1 MIHSKCSSRF
11 FIRALAISLPVFLTA
26 CAKNND
32 DLIAFIESVKSKH
45 QGAVKP
51 IPQFKPYKNFVY
63 SASEL
68 RDPFQQEV
76 EQAIDEAEGKN
87 SLKPNKTR
95 PKEQLE
101 SYPLDT
107 LRMVGILEQNNIKWG
122 LIKDPS
128 NVVHRVLPGN
138 YAGQNEGQIIL
149 ITENSIEF
157 LEIVADGLGG
167 YIERKASL
175 ALGND

>member
-1 MIHSKCSSRF
+1 MIHSKYSSRF
-11 FIRALAISLPVFLTA
+11 LIRALAFSLPVFLTA
-26 CAKNND
+26 CAKNNA
-32 DLIAFIESVKSKH
+32 DLTAFIDSVKSKH

-76 EQAIDEAEGKN
+76 AQAIDEADGKN

-138 YAGQNEGQIIL
+138 YAGQNEGQIVL

>member
-1 MIHSKCSSRF
+1 MSHSSRIF
-11 FIRALAISLPVFLTA
+11 FSVLVVSIPLLSGCTKNNSDLTA
-26 CAKNND
+26 Y
-32 DLIAFIESVKSKH
+32 IESVKTKH

-68 RDPFQQEV
+68 RDPFEQEV
-76 EQAIDEAEGKN
+76 NLDIDDADAKN

-122 LIKDPS
+122 LIKDPT

-138 YAGQNEGQIIL
+138 YAGQNEGQIVL
-149 ITENSIEF
+149 ISENAIEF

-175 ALGND
+175 ALGKD

>member
-1 MIHSKCSSRF
+1 MIYSKPSSGF
-11 FIRALAISLPVFLTA
+11 FLGALFISLPVILTG
-26 CAKNND
+26 CTQNNQ
-32 DLIAFIESVKSKH
+32 DLTAFIESVKSKH
-45 QGAVKP
+45 QGAVQP

-68 RDPFQQEV
+68 RDPFEQEV
-76 EQAIDEAEGKN
+76 DQNIDEAEGKN
-87 SLKPNKTR
+87 ILKPNKTR

-101 SYPLDT
+101 AFPLDT

-122 LIKDPS
+122 LIKDPN

-138 YAGQNEGQIIL
+138 YAGQNEGQIVL
-149 ITENSIEF
+149 ITENSIDF

-175 ALGND
+175 ALGNE

>member
-1 MIHSKCSSRF
+1 MIKSKYSYRLILS
-11 FIRALAISLPVFLTA
+11 ALCLSLPLLSG
-26 CAKNND
+26 CAKDHD
-32 DLIAFIESVKSKH
+32 DLHAYIESVKSKH
-45 QGAVKP
+45 QGTVKP
-51 IPQFKPYKNFVY
+51 IPQFKPYKTFIY

-68 RDPFQQEV
+68 RDPFMQEV
-76 EQAIDEAEGKN
+76 EQAIDEVNNKN
-87 SLKPNKTR
+87 ALKPNKVR

-101 SYPLDT
+101 AFPLDT
-107 LRMVGILEQNNIKWG
+107 LRMVGILEQSNIKWG
-122 LIKDPS
+122 LIKDPN

-138 YAGQNEGQIIL
+138 YAGQNEGQIVL
-149 ITENSIEF
+149 ISENSIDF

>member
-1 MIHSKCSSRF
+1 MTFPHYLTKPK
-11 FIRALAISLPVFLTA
+11 LSLLVLGVSLLSA
-26 CAKNND
+26 CTQDHD
-32 DLIAFIESVKSKH
+32 DLNAYINSVKSKH
-45 QGAVKP
+45 QGTVKP
-51 IPQFKPYKNFVY
+51 IPQFKPYKNFIY
-63 SASEL
+63 SASDL

-76 EQAIDEAEGKN
+76 SQSIDEATATN
-87 SLKPNKTR
+87 ALRPNITR

-101 SYPLDT
+101 GFPLDT
-107 LRMVGILEQNNIKWG
+107 LRMVGLLEQNNIKWG
-122 LIKDPS
+122 LIKDPT

-138 YAGQNEGQIIL
+138 YAGQNEGQIVL

>member
-1 MIHSKCSSRF
+1 MSRSSR
-11 FIRALAISLPVFLTA
+11 LFLSVVVASTPLLSS
-26 CAKNND
+26 CTKNND
-32 DLIAFIESVKSKH
+32 DLKAYIESVKTKH

-76 EQAIDEAEGKN
+76 NLDIDEAEGKN
-87 SLKPNKTR
+87 ALKPNKVR

-101 SYPLDT
+101 SFPLDT

-138 YAGQNEGQIIL
+138 YAGQNEGQIVL
-149 ITENSIEF
+149 ISENAIEF

-175 ALGND
+175 ALGKD

>member
-1 MIHSKCSSRF
+1 MIKSPNSSRLF
-11 FIRALAISLPVFLTA
+11 MSLIILSLPLLSSCTRD
-26 CAKNND
+26 NND
-32 DLIAFIESVKSKH
+32 LDAFINSIKSKH
-45 QGAVKP
+45 QGTVKP
-51 IPQFKPYKNFVY
+51 IPQFKPYKTFNY

-68 RDPFQQEV
+68 RDPFQQEA
-76 EQAIDEAEGKN
+76 EQAIDEINNKN
-87 SLKPNKTR
+87 ALQPNKIR

-101 SYPLDT
+101 AFPLDT
-107 LRMVGILEQNNIKWG
+107 LRMVGILEQHNIKWG

-138 YAGQNEGQIIL
+138 YAGQNEGQIVL
-149 ITENSIEF
+149 ISENSIEF

-175 ALGND
+175 ALGNE

>member
-1 MIHSKCSSRF
+1 MIHSRYIARLF
-11 FIRALAISLPVFLTA
+11 FSCIFLCIPLLSGCT
-26 CAKNND
+26 KNND
-32 DLIAFIESVKSKH
+32 DLNAYINSIKSKH
-45 QGAVKP
+45 QGTVKP
-51 IPQFKPYKNFVY
+51 IPQFKPYKNFIY

-68 RDPFQQEV
+68 RDPFQQEA
-76 EQAIDEAEGKN
+76 EQSIDEADAKN
-87 SLKPNKTR
+87 ALKPNKTR

-101 SYPLDT
+101 GFPLDT

-122 LIKDPS
+122 LIKDPNS
-128 NVVHRVLPGN
+128 VVHRVLPGN

-149 ITENSIEF
+149 ISENTIEF

-167 YIERKASL
+167 YIERKAAL

>member
-1 MIHSKCSSRF
+1 MIHSNSSRLLF
-11 FIRALAISLPVFLTA
+11 SLLAISLPLISGCT
-26 CAKNND
+26 KNHD
-32 DLIAFIESVKSKH
+32 DLNAYIESVKSKH
-45 QGAVKP
+45 QGTVKP
-51 IPQFKPYKNFVY
+51 IPQFKPYKNFTY

-68 RDPFQQEV
+68 RDPFQQE
-76 EQAIDEAEGKN
+76 AALNIDEAENKN
-87 SLKPNKTR
+87 SLKPNKVR

-101 SYPLDT
+101 SFPLDT

-138 YAGQNEGQIIL
+138 YAGQNEGQIVL
-149 ITENSIEF
+149 ISENAIEF

>member
-1 MIHSKCSSRF
+1 MILSRNSSRL
-11 FIRALAISLPVFLTA
+11 ITRVIAISLPVLLA
-26 CAKNND
+26 GCAKNND
-32 DLIAFIESVKSKH
+32 DLTAFIESVKSKH

-76 EQAIDEAEGKN
+76 ETSIDEADGKD

-101 SYPLDT
+101 SFPLDT

-138 YAGQNEGQIIL
+138 YAGQNEGQIVL

-175 ALGND
+175 ALGNE